1 MFNAEVRQMLV
12 EVIRSWQVIAVT
24 IFIIF
29 YIIIVSKVASLRNI
43 GRSRGGGKKRKP
55 KKEKTDVPP
64 PSADDDLGLE
74 EEGAEDTQD
83 PGEEYVE

>member
-1 MFNAEVRQMLV
+1 MFNSEVRQMLV

-29 YIIIVSKVASLRNI
+29 YIIIINKVSKIQTI
-43 GRSRGGGKKRKP
+43 GRSSSKKRKP

-64 PSADDDLGLE
+64 PSTDDDLGLE
-74 EEGAEDTQD
+74 EEGAEDSKNPD
-83 PGEEYVE
+83 DVYVE